1 MATVLDPRFKIKPFV
16 KEFPEVAQN
25 AQRWLTHEVKVL
37 LSLNSEKPM
46 EEVVQK
52 NSKKRRSFEKL
63 LQDFLDDVTGSD
75 EENMSQIQVEPEMKA
90 SVVNFGIKIR
100 RIAFYLS

>member
-1 MATVLDPRFKIKPFV
+1 
-16 KEFPEVAQN
+16 
-25 AQRWLTHEVKVL
+25 
-37 LSLNSEKPM
+37 M

-75 EENMSQIQVEPEMKA
+75 EENMSQIQVEPETKA
-90 SVVNFGIKIR
+90 SVVIFCIKNEELRLLHWDQLNPNVYFLLHLSLLHRLECQCQKIR
-100 RIAFYLS
+100 MRSFL

>member
-1 MATVLDPRFKIKPFV
+1 
-16 KEFPEVAQN
+16 
-25 AQRWLTHEVKVL
+25 
-37 LSLNSEKPM
+37 M

-75 EENMSQIQVEPEMKA
+75 EENMSQIQVEPETKA
-90 SVVNFGIKIR
+90 SVVIFCIKI
-100 RIAFYLS
+100 